1 MDRFSILVG
10 DLTASDAEAI
20 VNAAN
25 PTLLGGSGV
34 DGAIH
39 AAAGPELLAECRT
52 LHGCETGQAKLTGG
66 YRLKARYVIHTVGPI
81 WQGGEHGE
89 AAALAACYRNCL
101 RLPHDSGRVRGP
113 EGHHGGTARLRASPA
128 GADGLSL
135 GVRRA
140 DLPADLQSLVRQHKR
155 GAAVSPLPFLF
166 LLYDPP
172 VRSLGVNFLFQLVE
186 IHPALSFC
194 LQRRFQFCLFCLQVL

>member
-66 YRLKARYVIHTVGPI
+66 YRLKARYVIHTVGPT

-101 RLPHDSGRVRGP
+101 AL
-113 EGHHGGTARLRASPA
+113 ARAQGIESVDFPSISTGVYGYPMTQAASVALKAIMEELRACEHPRQ
-128 GADGLSL
+128 
-135 GVRRA
+135 VRMVCHSESAARIY
-140 DLPADLQSLVRQHKR
+140 RQTYNLWYASTKEER
-155 GAAVSPLPFLF
+155 L
-166 LLYDPP
+166 
-172 VRSLGVNFLFQLVE
+172 
-186 IHPALSFC
+186 
-194 LQRRFQFCLFCLQVL
+194 

>member
-66 YRLKARYVIHTVGPI
+66 YRLKARYVIHTVGP
-81 WQGGEHGE
+81 
-89 AAALAACYRNCL
+89 
-101 RLPHDSGRVRGP
+101 SGRAADTGKRRRWPPVIGTVWLWP
-113 EGHHGGTARLRASPA
+113 ERRASN
-128 GADGLSL
+128 
-135 GVRRA
+135 RWT
-140 DLPADLQSLVRQHKR
+140 
-155 GAAVSPLPFLF
+155 SPPF
-166 LLYDPP
+166 PP
-172 VRSLGVNFLFQLVE
+172 GSTAT
-186 IHPALSFC
+186 P
-194 LQRRFQFCLFCLQVL
+194 

>member
-1 MDRFSILVG
+1 MDRFAIVTG

-52 LHGCETGQAKLTGG
+52 LHGCKTSQAKLTRG

-81 WQGGEHGE
+81 WQGGSHGE
-89 AAALAACYRNCL
+89 AAALAACYHSCL
-101 RLPHDSGRVRGP
+101 ALAREHGIDSVGFPSISTGVYGYPMAQAASVALKAIMDDLRTHDHPRQVRMVCHSESAAQIYRQTYNFWYAGTKEERL
-113 EGHHGGTARLRASPA
+113 
-128 GADGLSL
+128 
-135 GVRRA
+135 
-140 DLPADLQSLVRQHKR
+140 
-155 GAAVSPLPFLF
+155 
-166 LLYDPP
+166 
-172 VRSLGVNFLFQLVE
+172 
-186 IHPALSFC
+186 
-194 LQRRFQFCLFCLQVL
+194 

>member
-89 AAALAACYRNCL
+89 AAALGCLLSKLSGLLARAQAPIGGLPLHFHRGL
-101 RLPHDSGRVRGP
+101 RLPHDSSRVRGP

-128 GADGLSL
+128 GADGSVTRSPPR
-135 GVRRA
+135 GSTGRPTISGT
-140 DLPADLQSLVRQHKR
+140 PAQKR
-155 GAAVSPLPFLF
+155 SGCKSAPLFVSA
-166 LLYDPP
+166 
-172 VRSLGVNFLFQLVE
+172 
-186 IHPALSFC
+186 I
-194 LQRRFQFCLFCLQVL
+194 